1 MPADKQLAMQLLGD
15 AVATHSKG
23 KAGVAVMLG
32 YGRALI
38 ARTLSPNDPL
48 QMSDALAQ
56 RVIER
61 LHIVAECPATGLPQP
76 RSECRRIGTGHA
88 PTHNPLAM
96 RIWKICRSCPHFPNE
111 ASGEGKA

>member
-1 MPADKQLAMQLLGD
+1 MPADKTLALQLLSD
-15 AVATHSKG
+15 AVATHPKG
-23 KAGVAVMLG
+23 KAGIAVRLG

-48 QMSDALAQ
+48 QISDALAE

-61 LHIVAECPATGLPQP
+61 LHVVAECPATGLPQP
-76 RSECRRIGTGHA
+76 RSECRRIGSGHA

-96 RIWKICRSCPHFPNE
+96 RIWKICRACPHFPNE
-111 ASGEGKA
+111 TALEGNA